1 LWPFIRNFAHVFK
14 KYYISTMNNYYSIA
28 YKLYSVKDG
37 EKTFQEEAP
46 ASEPLFFISGFG
58 TTIPGFE
65 KAIEPLTKG
74 DTFDFTIPSA
84 EAYGDYVA
92 ERVVTL
98 PKPDNE
104 RDFDLSIGAVVPLQ
118 NADGTRFMGHITA
131 IRDNEVEIDLNHPLA
146 GCDLN
151 FQGSVLEC
159 REATNE
165 EITAMINQLSGHG
178 CGGCGG
184 CGGGCEGGGCKDG
197 GCGNCNS

>member
-1 LWPFIRNFAHVFK
+1 
-14 KYYISTMNNYYSIA
+14 MNKYYSIS
-28 YKLYSVKDG
+28 YKLHSIKNGV
-37 EKTFQEEAP
+37 KTFEEEAP
-46 ASEPLFFISGFG
+46 ASEPFFFISGFG

-65 KAIEPLTKG
+65 KAIEQLSKD

-104 RDFDLSIGAVVPLQ
+104 RDFDLSIGAIVPLQ

-131 IRDNEVEIDLNHPLA
+131 ITDEGVEIDLNHPLA

-151 FQGSVLEC
+151 FQGTVLEC

-184 CGGGCEGGGCKDG
+184 CGGGNCSEGGCGGEG
-197 GCGNCNS
+197 GCGNCKS